1 MKKLELISI
10 SDMFVNMYESSY
22 ENSGQFFYDYLVLG
36 RFIFLINFIKDVIQV
51 FDYDCKKIQIFMLG
65 FIEFIFV
72 VSQIEIVYNKLKY
85 LYYFNVIEVKWRS

>member
-22 ENSGQFFYDYLVLG
+22 ENSGYFFYDYLVLG

>member
-10 SDMFVNMYESSY
+10 SDMFVKMYESSY
-22 ENSGQFFYDYLVLG
+22 ENSGQFLYDYIVLG

>member
-10 SDMFVNMYESSY
+10 SDMFVKMYESSY
-22 ENSGQFFYDYLVLG
+22 ENSGQFFYDYIV
-36 RFIFLINFIKDVIQV
+36 FLINFIKDVIQV